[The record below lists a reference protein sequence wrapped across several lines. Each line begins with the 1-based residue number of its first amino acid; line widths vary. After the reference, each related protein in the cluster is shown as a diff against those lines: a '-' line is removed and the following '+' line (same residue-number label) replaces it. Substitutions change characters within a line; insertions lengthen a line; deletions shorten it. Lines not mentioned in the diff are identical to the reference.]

1 LNILFIISSLRH
13 GGAEKQAVSD
23 ANMLSG
29 NNKIILLTFKGG
41 ELNSLVSKDVK
52 LIELKKEGYLK
63 TAKKLRKII
72 IDENIQVVNASLF
85 AAMILSVMAADKI
98 NIPVIWHFHSHEYDI
113 EFKSRLAFNY
123 FAKKNCLKKIL
134 FVSWELMEYVTK
146 KGFKFSEGKKEIL
159 YNNYTVKDASNRER
173 IEKGIIKIG
182 YIGRLVKL
190 KRIEYLIELAEYLA
204 YRKIDN
210 FEIEI
215 AGDGEMRGEL
225 EKSASESKYAD
236 KIKFAGFQSD
246 VEKYYNAFEIF
257 VLPSEE
263 ECLSISLIDACVKG
277 LPCVAF
283 DVGGNNE
290 IIKEGEGGYLVKSK
304 EEFFD
309 KIYLLVTDEEK
320 RLKIGNFA
328 KEYCTEKFKITKR
341 KEKLENIFKECQ
353 A

>member
-1 LNILFIISSLRH
+1 LRH

-23 ANMLSG
+23 ANMLAQD
-29 NNKIILLTFKGG
+29 NKIILLTFKGG
-41 ELNSLVSKDVK
+41 ELSNLVNKDVK
-52 LIELKKEGYLK
+52 LIELKKEGYIK

-85 AAMILSVMAADKI
+85 AAMILSVMAAEKI

-123 FAKKNCLKKIL
+123 FSKKKCLKKIL
-134 FVSWELMEYVTK
+134 FVSRELMEYVTK
-146 KGFKFSEGKKEIL
+146 RGFKFSEDKKEIL

-190 KRIEYLIELAEYLA
+190 KRIDYLIEFAEYLS

-210 FEIEI
+210 YEIEI
-215 AGDGEMRGEL
+215 VGDGEMRSEL
-225 EKSASESKYAD
+225 EKSVSESKYAE

-246 VEKYYNAFEIF
+246 VEKYYDKFNIF

-277 LPCVAF
+277 LPSVAF

-290 IIKEGEGGYLVKSK
+290 IIKNGETGYLVSTKND
-304 EEFFD
+304 FFN
-309 KIYLLVTDEEK
+309 KIELLITDEKK
-320 RLKIGNFA
+320 RLKMGSSA
-328 KEYCTEKFKITKR
+328 KEYCMQKFNLKNR
-341 KEKLENIFKECQ
+341 KEKLENIFKECL